1 MSEPIIEYGEGCPFT
16 ITMNQI
22 LDTFSKKSEEKR
34 LKDIKADIIKSL
46 FSSPDCLF
54 DSQRVDVE
62 AQIESIVRADKK
74 LGDASLLVY
83 SKGKYKQRRT
93 KMLPGGADVALQS
106 NDFTGRAG
114 ECAVMSELL
123 FRGYN
128 VNRMMVDGG
137 IDLVAFKD
145 GAYFFYQ
152 VKTVSLKNGTIQA
165 SIPIDNYDKNRGYAS
180 QMRYVIVARYKGN
193 NVAMMNHIFVFSQ
206 NDIDREMHDRCM
218 KRGSERIS
226 IKIKFH
232 ELTGLPMLY
241 DEREHEADWYYYRF

>member
-1 MSEPIIEYGEGCPFT
+1 MIYT
-16 ITMNQI
+16 IDHI
-22 LDTFSKKSEEKR
+22 LNTFSKKSEEKR
-34 LKDIKADIIKSL
+34 LKDIKIAVIQRVCPDVNSL
-46 FSSPDCLF
+46 FEY
-54 DSQRVDVE
+54 QRE
-62 AQIESIVRADKK
+62 EIEGQIESVIRADKK

-93 KMLPGGADVALQS
+93 KMLPGGADVVLQS

-137 IDLVAFKD
+137 VDLVSFKD

-180 QMRYVIVARYKGN
+180 QMRYVIVARYKGSN
-193 NVAMMNHIFVFSQ
+193 GSMMNHIFVFSQ

-232 ELTGLPMLY
+232 ELTGLPVLY
-241 DEREHEADWYYYRF
+241 DEREHDADWYYYRF